1 MFTLYR
7 HAILAERA
15 ARLLVSSLGGLWA
28 NPDQEA
34 RYRRAAYEAR
44 DVADAA
50 WRKVIDAR
58 DAANL
63 RPINA
68 RPRRDWLRGVSTA

>member
-7 HAILAERA
+7 HAIHAERA
-15 ARLLVSSLGGLWA
+15 ARLLVCRLGGLWA

-34 RYRRAAYEAR
+34 RYRRAAYAAR
-44 DVADAA
+44 EVADAVWA
-50 WRKVIDAR
+50 DLIAAR
-58 DAANL
+58 AAANL
-63 RPINA
+63 GPINA